1 MSSAA
6 SSSPESAPSL
16 LILYCAPPCLVV
28 DEMRLLEIGDSAL
41 SSALP
46 ESPSHGLIWVAKG
59 LCRPPYLGLLGDPLA
74 LVNRHLLGGVMCSMT
89 GVSSVMR

>member
-1 MSSAA
+1 MSAAA

-16 LILYCAPPCLVV
+16 LILYSAPPCLVV
-28 DEMRLLEIGDSAL
+28 DKVRLIEIGDSPL

-59 LCRPPYLGLLGDPLA
+59 LCRPPYLGLLGDPL
-74 LVNRHLLGGVMCSMT
+74 LNRHLLGGVMCSMT